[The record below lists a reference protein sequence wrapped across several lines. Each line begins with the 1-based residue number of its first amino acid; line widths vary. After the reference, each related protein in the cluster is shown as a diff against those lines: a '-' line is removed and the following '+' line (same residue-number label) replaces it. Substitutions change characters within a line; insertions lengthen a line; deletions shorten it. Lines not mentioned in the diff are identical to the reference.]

1 MDKNNKHLFFEYVGE
16 FLLVFLPKQIGR
28 SNNTIR
34 SYKHGLNI
42 FRNYMTRE
50 KGIRLALLSFSMI
63 TRESILTY
71 LQWLMET
78 QGCCAATRNQR
89 LACLKTFLKF
99 VADKDI
105 SLSPVYLA
113 IDKIPMIQCSKPRI
127 SWISENALTE
137 ILKQP
142 KNTKLGK
149 RDRFFMI
156 LLYDTG
162 ARLSEILNLRLKD
175 IDMTAIEPFVKLTGK
190 GNKTRIVPLMDKT
203 VKHLD
208 DYLNTFHADRNNIE
222 APLFYTTIKGVV
234 SNMSPDNVERF
245 MRKYGNEARK
255 ICSQVPK
262 NLHPHLFRHSRAS
275 HLYRAGVPLSV
286 ISRFLGHSD
295 LNTTDIYA
303 SADVEMMRESLIKVQ
318 TQQNCEIAPV
328 WEGNDEI
335 IARLCGL
342 S

>member
-1 MDKNNKHLFFEYVGE
+1 MGKSDKHLFFEYVGE
-16 FLLVFLPKQIGR
+16 FLLVFLPRQMGR

-42 FRNYMTRE
+42 FRNYMAKE
-50 KGIRLALLSFSMI
+50 KGIGLVQLSFPMI
-63 TRESILTY
+63 TRDSILTY

-105 SLSPVYLA
+105 ALSATYMT
-113 IDKIPMIQCSKPRI
+113 IDKISMVRYHKPRI
-127 SWISENALTE
+127 RWISENALSE

-142 KNTKLGK
+142 QNTKLGK

-175 IDMTAIEPFVKLTGK
+175 IDTAATEPFIKLTGK

-208 DYLNTFHADRNNIE
+208 DYLNVFHTDRNNIE

-245 MRKYGNEARK
+245 MKNYGNEARK
-255 ICSQVPK
+255 TCSLVPK

-286 ISRFLGHSD
+286 ISRFLGHAD

-303 SADVEMMRESLIKVQ
+303 SADVEMMRESLSKVQ
-318 TQQNCEIAPV
+318 TQQNHEITPV
-328 WEGNDEI
+328 WEGNDEM